1 MNFHFVVYLRVY
13 CNDQL
18 MNVHEAFRFCPM
30 ILAQLMFAIVLTIII
45 ITVVI
50 AACDH
55 GHILNTLIKMGVI

>member
-1 MNFHFVVYLRVY
+1 
-13 CNDQL
+13 